1 MNAAT
6 SRRSLVRATIAAA
19 VLAATLALAGCTAG
33 DRDSESSATSRIPT
47 PTSTP
52 GPTASVTP
60 SAVTPVV
67 PGTLNE
73 ESITNETTRLAE
85 AMRALIDSAVI
96 VNVDD
101 HAQVVE
107 KTASAGRYYGI
118 IRTVTLDAKTDP
130 AAVASDMIAKLTASG
145 WLSRDSTNSNG
156 VALTALASGTDPGT
170 AWFVIIGADTSVPGE
185 SVLTIQLA
193 SPDIP

>member
-6 SRRSLVRATIAAA
+6 SRPSPVRATIAAA
-19 VLAATLALAGCTAG
+19 MLAATLALAGCTAG
-33 DRDSESSATSRIPT
+33 DQDSDSSATSRTPT

-60 SAVTPVV
+60 SDVTPAV

-85 AMRALIDSAVI
+85 AMRALIDSAAI

-118 IRTVTLDAKTDP
+118 IRTVTLDPKTDP
-130 AAVASDMIAKLTASG
+130 AAVASDMVAKLTASG
-145 WLSRDSTNSNG
+145 WLSRNSTKGNG
-156 VALTALASGTDPGT
+156 VVLTALASGTDPGT